1 MGEVG
6 IATPSAWQLNYQNPA
21 FLPFNR
27 VSVFQV
33 GIEMDRRRIAT
44 DVIEGKKV
52 TGGLNYLNFA
62 FPVINGKW
70 TTSFGLS
77 PYSTV
82 NTNTFSVNE
91 NLGPIDAVATTSYLG
106 QGGLSSLH
114 WANGFFLGKGL
125 YVGMRSSFLFGSIE
139 DIESS
144 SVLDGNI
151 QYYSVTV
158 TDRSSYSGLKNELSL
173 GYRKELTNGNF
184 MNFGLIYQFSKDLK
198 GSRDQVVESTGVE
211 REVVTNERFTFGL
224 PSSIGLGA
232 SYQIGRKI
240 IVASDLTFSNWSNAG
255 TEGDNFLNTTK
266 FGIGGEWTPDYASV
280 NNYWKRVSYR
290 VGLSLGQLPYE
301 VSNQAIKE
309 VGINFGASLPVRLS
323 NLDLGFK
330 YGRLGTLNNDLV
342 RETYFRFVI
351 GATIN
356 DRWFVKRRYD

>member
-27 VSVFQV
+27 ASVFQV
-33 GIEMDRRRIAT
+33 GIEMDRRRIGSDAI
-44 DVIEGKKV
+44 DGKKV

-70 TTSFGLS
+70 TTSFGLM

-82 NTNTFSVNE
+82 NTSTFSIDDD
-91 NLGPIDAVATTSYLG
+91 LGVPDAVATTSYQG
-106 QGGLSSLH
+106 QGGLSSVH
-114 WANGFFLGKGL
+114 WSNGFSLGGGM

-144 SVLDGNI
+144 TVNTGGVES
-151 QYYSVTV
+151 YSVTL
-158 TDRSSYSGLKNELSL
+158 TDRSSYWGLKNELSL
-173 GYRKELTNGNF
+173 GYRKELASGNLI
-184 MNFGLIYQFSKDLK
+184 NFGLIYQLSKDLN
-198 GSRDQVVESTGVE
+198 GSRDQVVESTGLE
-211 REVVTNERFTFGL
+211 RDVVTNEQFAFGL
-224 PSSIGLGA
+224 PSSIGFGT

-240 IVASDLTFSNWSNAG
+240 VIASDLTFSNWSNAG
-255 TEGDNFLNTTK
+255 TEEDNFVNTTK
-266 FGIGGEWTPDYASV
+266 FGIGGEWTPDYSSV
-280 NNYWKRVSYR
+280 NNYWKRVTYR
-290 VGLSLGQLPYE
+290 FGISTGQLPYE
-301 VSNQAIKE
+301 VSNQSIKE
-309 VGINFGASLPVRLS
+309 VGINFGATLPVRLS

-330 YGRLGTLNNDLV
+330 YGRLGTLSNDLV